1 MADTTGIT
9 SHDVV
14 YAGGVKKIHYL
25 AAGPINGPL
34 IIFVHGWPGTGITW
48 KGQIDAFTAVGF
60 RAVAPDMPGYGKST
74 ARRIVDDYSQEA
86 IVEGMLALLEDTGR
100 KAAIWVGHDWG
111 AGVTSSVATQHP
123 EVVKALV
130 NLAVPFRSI
139 ELGWE
144 GFLPQINREI
154 YPADKYEFGQWD
166 YQKNYEEDFEKAI
179 AWYHEDIEGFCK
191 AGLQR
196 SSEPATPENQRE
208 ATTIRSSRFSAGT
221 ATVRKDKGWFGLA
234 KPPPV
239 EATGPP
245 VLPPAVYDSFI
256 ADMQKTGFWGGSAYY
271 LHHKRNAEYN
281 GKAASG
287 GKLAQPVLFIHATRD
302 LVCDTKTSRLAEPMR
317 EACSNLTEVS
327 VAAGHFAHYEEPGEV
342 NAALFRFIVEELPT
356 EWPGFWDKGY
366 TKKKAHA

>member
-1 MADTTGIT
+1 MADNTSIT

-48 KGQIDAFTAVGF
+48 KSQIDAFASVGF

-86 IVEGMLALLEDTGR
+86 IVEGMLALLGDTGR
-100 KAAIWVGHDWG
+100 KAAIWLGHDWG

-130 NLAVPFRSI
+130 NIAVPFHTI
-139 ELGWE
+139 ERGWD
-144 GFLPQINREI
+144 GFLPQVNREI

-166 YQKNYEEDFEKAI
+166 YQKNYEENFEEAV
-179 AWYHEDIEGFCK
+179 AWYEQDIEGFIK
-191 AGLQR
+191 ASLER
-196 SSEPATPENQRE
+196 SSEP
-208 ATTIRSSRFSAGT
+208 SSRFAAIT

-239 EATGPP
+239 EASGPP
-245 VLPPAVYDSFI
+245 TLPPAVYNSFI
-256 ADMQKTGFWGGSAYY
+256 ADMQKTGLWAGSAYY

-287 GKLAQPVLFIHATRD
+287 GKLTQPVLFIHATRD
-302 LVCDTKTSRLAEPMR
+302 LICDTKTSRYVEPMR

-327 VAAGHFAHYEEPGEV
+327 VVAGHFAHFEQPGEV
-342 NAALFRFIVEELPT
+342 NAALFRFIVEELPS

-366 TKKKAHA
+366 TKRKASA